1 MIFVITLNVKKAQ
14 VGVTKYDKDISILR
28 SKTSKCTFIYVL
40 YESSISYL
48 IPYAQFKWSQA
59 GLILFMCFYVC
70 LLVRGKIYVIC
81 GKRAKN
87 LHFSSFCEEAELPFV
102 FENLFNTSKLSFVT
116 FLVFSLFQQNLVLNL
131 YSFWKSFVKQEQN
144 WLSKNKI
151 LNQTLE

>member
-1 MIFVITLNVKKAQ
+1 MLKKFKWA
-14 VGVTKYDKDISILR
+14 VTNYDKDISIPR
-28 SKTSKCTFIYVL
+28 NMIAKSTIKCTFIYVL
-40 YESSISYL
+40 YESFISYL

-131 YSFWKSFVKQEQN
+131 YSFWKSFVKQERN

-151 LNQTLE
+151 LNRTLG

>member
-1 MIFVITLNVKKAQ
+1 MFKKFKWTI
-14 VGVTKYDKDISILR
+14 TKYDKDISILR
-28 SKTSKCTFIYVL
+28 DIFAKSTICRITLISVL
-40 YESSISYL
+40 YESFISYL

-151 LNQTLE
+151 LNRTLG